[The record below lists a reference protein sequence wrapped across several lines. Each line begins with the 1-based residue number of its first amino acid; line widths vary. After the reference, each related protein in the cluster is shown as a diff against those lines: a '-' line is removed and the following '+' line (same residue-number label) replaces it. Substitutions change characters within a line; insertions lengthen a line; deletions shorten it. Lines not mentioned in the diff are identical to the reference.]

1 MKLNPFKHFFFGKSR
16 RYFEQVGLVKDILWY
31 FGYIKGGDYY
41 SVLSVSDYSAF
52 QLFLEG
58 YQAHALSKFVS
69 EVVSS

>member
-1 MKLNPFKHFFFGKSR
+1 M
-16 RYFEQVGLVKDILWY
+16 IL
-31 FGYIKGGDYY
+31 GDIKGTNYY
-41 SVLSVSDYSAF
+41 SVLSVSDDSAF

>member
-1 MKLNPFKHFFFGKSR
+1 MVFGVYQR
-16 RYFEQVGLVKDILWY
+16 
-31 FGYIKGGDYY
+31 GDCY
-41 SVLSVSDYSAF
+41 SVLSVSDDSTF